1 MFLKLGI
8 ICAILILG
16 GLVFSSEINELFP
29 STSGSIVESL
39 NEDISGIGTT
49 VTESVE
55 KRLDTSIDK
64 IVEKTS
70 EQINTEI
77 NDVKEFS
84 NNILSDE
91 LEKLNSL
98 GAIVDLF
105 SNKPQESNE
114 VSKTSFNDSSTK
126 ENSP

>member
-29 STSGSIVESL
+29 STSGSIVGSL
-39 NEDISGIGTT
+39 NEDIGGIGTT